1 MSGLAQCPKVDL
13 HEADLKNRKETNE
26 RRASDRF
33 PIERDLRYKILSKRN
48 GDESGTGRTVN
59 MSSNGV
65 LFSTGSV
72 LLPGRRVEVDINW
85 PAQLNSKVSLKLVAR
100 GRVVRYEQ
108 GMAAMEIQQYEFRT
122 LGTSHSAAIQ

>member
-1 MSGLAQCPKVDL
+1 V
-13 HEADLKNRKETNE
+13 KNRKETNE

-48 GDESGTGRTVN
+48 GDESGVGKTVN

-65 LFSTGSV
+65 LFSTESI
-72 LLPGRRVEVDINW
+72 LLPGRRVEVAINW

-108 GMAAMEIQQYEFRT
+108 GLAAMEIQQYEFRT
-122 LGTSHSAAIQ
+122 LGASQPAAAAAIQ